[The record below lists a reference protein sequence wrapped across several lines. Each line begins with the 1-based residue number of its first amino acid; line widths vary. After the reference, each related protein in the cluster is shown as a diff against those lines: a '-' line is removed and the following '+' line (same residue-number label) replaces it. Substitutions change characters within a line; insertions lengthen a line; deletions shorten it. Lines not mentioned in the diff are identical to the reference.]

1 MEEIEVG
8 VEVTEEIIGGTTETI
23 EDNIIETD
31 PGMIEGTGMV
41 EEGKGIEEI
50 TEIIIGGATI
60 VMTDSDLTFVYY

>member
-31 PGMIEGTGMV
+31 PGMV

-50 TEIIIGGATI
+50 TEIIIRGATI
-60 VMTDSDLTFVYY
+60 VMTDSDLTFIYY